1 MNETFAAI
9 TVQKDNLIF
18 QPRPTPALITSTG
31 EVRWWKKSDPTRSF
45 LRLETYLQIKRVLDV
60 LIIILLLPVL
70 LPVIIICAFLIR
82 WLSPGGSVLFKQE
95 RTGKGGKRYTMFKFR
110 TMVPNAEKMKAELAS
125 LNEFTW
131 PDFKV
136 TDDPRITKIGK
147 YLRKTSLDEL
157 PQILNVLKG
166 DMSLVGPRPTSFSC
180 QTYQLWQTERLDVLP
195 GITGLWQIIG
205 RGSLEF
211 DDRVRLDVA
220 YIQHRSLLLDLKI
233 ILKTVVVVIERRGAH

>member
-1 MNETFAAI
+1 MNETLAAV

-18 QPRPTPALITSTG
+18 QPSPTPALITSTG

-60 LIIILLLPVL
+60 LIIIFLLPVL
-70 LPVIIICAFLIR
+70 LPVIIICAILIR

-166 DMSLVGPRPTSFSC
+166 DIESGRST
-180 QTYQLWQTERLDVLP
+180 TDVLFLP
-195 GITGLWQIIG
+195 NLPALADGT
-205 RGSLEF
+205 
-211 DDRVRLDVA
+211 VRCTSWH
-220 YIQHRSLLLDLKI
+220 HRSVADHRQRI
-233 ILKTVVVVIERRGAH
+233 VGI